1 MAGSIAA
8 RQCRVA
14 YIAEVTPGVTPATP
28 TFKVFRATGESLE
41 VQRTLS
47 YTSELNGKRGR
58 NAHSLS
64 SKAGAGGLDFK
75 WSNITLEDF
84 LESALRNTW
93 STNVLIDGT
102 AQKSF
107 TLECTYEGG
116 ASDVY
121 KRLTGAEVNT
131 MSLALRAGEDITGT
145 VNFLALDGDFAQTA
159 IASSTYTAANTN
171 AILNY
176 ADFGALAMS
185 GLTVGCVSS
194 LDLTIN
200 NNLQPVRCLGT
211 LGATDIDG
219 SATLEVTG
227 SMSILLTGAEYDI
240 LRAGAD
246 ATSTSLTFE
255 VGRTA
260 GQKVRFELPN
270 IVLNDINPK
279 AEDADAGTIL
289 LTPTFTAMQASTLS
303 NGVIRVTRAI

>member
-8 RQCRVA
+8 RQTRVA

-28 TFKVFRATGESLE
+28 TFKVFRATGETLE

-47 YTSELNGKRGR
+47 FTSELNGKRGQ

-64 SKAGAGGLDFK
+64 AKAGAGGIDFK
-75 WSNITLEDF
+75 YSNVTLEDF
-84 LESALRNTW
+84 LEGAMRSTW
-93 STNVLIDGT
+93 ASDILTDGT
-102 AQKSF
+102 AQKAF
-107 TLECTYEGG
+107 TLECFYEGG

-121 KRLTGAEVNT
+121 KRLTGAEVSQL
-131 MSLALRAGEDITGT
+131 SLSLRAGEDISGSLT
-145 VNFLALDGDFAQTA
+145 FLALDGDYAQTA

-176 ADFGALAMS
+176 ADFGALALS
-185 GLTVGCVSS
+185 GLTVGCVSA

-200 NNLQPVRCLGT
+200 NNLQHIRCLGN
-211 LGATDIDG
+211 LAATDIDG
-219 SATLEVTG
+219 SATLEITG
-227 SMSILLTGAEYDI
+227 TLSILLTGAEYDI

-255 VGRTA
+255 IGRTA
-260 GQKVRFELPN
+260 GQKLRVELPN

-279 AEDADAGTIL
+279 AEDADGGTIL
-289 LTPTFTAMQASTLS
+289 LTPTFRAMQASTLS
-303 NGVIRVTRAI
+303 NAVARVTRAI